1 VSTITD
7 DNVQDIIDTAAYG
20 GITYWA
26 IEPTQKDFADAPDD
40 AVATI
45 RDGEEGKVHHL
56 TAEQVKKAY
65 RKLLK
70 NEPRIVGPMVH
81 GYIVDSWKDRDE
93 DGIDCGHIDA
103 DAADV
108 IVQVAIFGE
117 IVYG

>member
-1 VSTITD
+1 MSTITD
-7 DNVQDIIDTAAYG
+7 ENAQDIIDTAAYG

-26 IEPTQKDFADAPDD
+26 IEPTQKDFADAPEGT
-40 AVATI
+40 AATI
-45 RDGEEGKVHHL
+45 RDGEEDQVHYL
-56 TAEQVKKAY
+56 TLDQVKKAY

-70 NEPRIVGPMVH
+70 NEPRIVGPQVH
-81 GYIVDSWKDRDE
+81 GYIKDSWAERDE
-93 DGIDCGHIDA
+93 DGIDCGYIDA